1 VTAPQAGPRRD
12 IIVLGG
18 SAGAIE
24 ALLRLLPD
32 LPEDLPAAV
41 LVAIH
46 MSALFPS
53 RLAELLALKSNLP
66 VEPVRDGVEIAPGRV
81 YVAVPDLHLSV
92 NSGTLELTHGPK
104 EHFTR
109 PAIDVLF
116 RSAARAYGARVAGV
130 LLSGGGSDGTLGLLD
145 IKAAGG
151 ITIVENPQSALH
163 RSMLLSAIRS
173 RSVDYI
179 MPLPQIGMAL
189 PKLATGEALDDLLVL
204 RCSVGRDTQ
213 G

>member
-1 VTAPQAGPRRD
+1 MSARRAGLRHD

-24 ALLRLLPD
+24 ALVRLLAHVPD
-32 LPEDLPAAV
+32 DLPAAV
-41 LVAIH
+41 LVVIH

-53 RLAELLALKSNLP
+53 RLAELLSLQSKLP
-66 VEPVRDGVEIAPGRV
+66 VEAVRHGVVIAPGRV
-81 YVAVPDLHLSV
+81 YVAVPDRHLSV
-92 NSGTLELTHGPK
+92 DSGTLELTRGAK

-116 RSAARAYGARVAGV
+116 RSAARAYGPRVAGI
-130 LLSGGGSDGTLGLLD
+130 LLSGGGSDGTFGLVD

-151 ITIVENPQSALH
+151 VTIVEDPQFALH

-173 RSVDYI
+173 RSADYI
-179 MPLPQIGMAL
+179 MPLPDIGKAL
-189 PKLATGEALDDLLVL
+189 PRLAMGEALDDLLAPGP
-204 RCSVGRDTQ
+204 CGEQ
-213 G
+213 AKQC

>member
-1 VTAPQAGPRRD
+1 VTAHQTGPRRD

-24 ALLRLLPD
+24 ALPQLLAQLPD
-32 LPEDLPAAV
+32 DLPAALV
-41 LVAIH
+41 VAIH
-46 MSALFPS
+46 MSASFPS
-53 RLAELLALKSNLP
+53 RLAELLSLRSALP
-66 VEPVRDGVEIAPGRV
+66 VEPARHGVEIVPGRI

-92 NSGTLELTHGPK
+92 DSGTLELTRGPK

-116 RSAARAYGARVAGV
+116 RSAARAYGPRVVGL
-130 LLSGGGSDGTLGLLD
+130 LLSGGGSDGTFGLMD

-151 ITIVENPQSALH
+151 ITIVEDPRFAQH

-173 RSVDYI
+173 GGVDYI
-179 MPLPQIGMAL
+179 LPLPKIGEAL
-189 PKLATGEALDDLLVL
+189 SRLTMSEALDDSLLPP
-204 RCSVGRDTQ
+204 
-213 G
+213 